1 MEGQNFSS
9 YSPLAMSAAQTAYS
23 PMAYAACTS
32 VVRTP
37 ASTSGIDHPRWV
49 EQYRD
54 PTLSDAVQLNAFK
67 GMACERTANGPARDD
82 QYFSVIVEQRPVFQ
96 LPPPVTEQSDAVP
109 AVFQSQVGNSCGFDI
124 GYDQIWV
131 SQDYSIF
138 CGANQPK

>member
-9 YSPLAMSAAQTAYS
+9 YAPLQMSAARSSYS
-23 PMAYAACTS
+23 PMARAACTS
-32 VVRTP
+32 VMRTP
-37 ASTSGIDHPRWV
+37 AGLSGIEHPQFM

-96 LPPPVTEQSDAVP
+96 LPAPVTMESDAVP
-109 AVFQSQVGNSCGFDI
+109 SVFQSQVGNSCGFDI
-124 GYDQIWV
+124 G
-131 SQDYSIF
+131 
-138 CGANQPK
+138 